1 MYTVAIAG
9 ATGAVGRKMLEV
21 LERREFPVDELILLA
36 SERSR
41 GTRLEFREEAHEVEV
56 LSERDFTEV
65 DVVLFSAESGVVAQ
79 EADRIL
85 DQDTVIVDNSSAFRY
100 DPEVPLVVPEINSE
114 DLEHHDGI
122 IANPNCSTTQLV
134 MALAPWHEAFDIER
148 LVVSTYQSTSGA
160 GSRPEEEMWEQ
171 SRKVLDGELVEDTGE
186 FPHQIAFNAIPEI
199 GPILDDEN
207 DHTKEEMK
215 LVWET
220 RKILGDPDLEVSPH
234 AVRIPVAVGHG
245 ETVSLECRQEVDVE
259 HARELLR
266 DFPGV
271 EVLDDPRQSVY
282 PTMVQA
288 EGQDPVYVGRIRR
301 DPSVDQGISCWIVA
315 DNLLKGAALNTVQI
329 AETLIEE
336 DLLRNQ

>member
-9 ATGAVGRKMLEV
+9 ATGAVGREMLRV
-21 LERREFPVDELILLA
+21 LERRNFPVDELVLLA

-41 GTRLEFREEAHEVEV
+41 GKTLQFRGEDHKVEV
-56 LSERDFTEV
+56 LSERDFSDV
-65 DVVLFSAESGVVAQ
+65 DVVLFSAGSGVVAE

-100 DPEVPLVVPEINSE
+100 DPEVPLVVPEINAGALK
-114 DLEHHDGI
+114 DHDGL

-134 MALAPWHEAFDIER
+134 MALAPWHEAFEIER

-160 GSRPEEEMWEQ
+160 GSRAEEDMWEQ
-171 SRKVLDGELVEDTGE
+171 SRQVLDRESMEDTGE

-199 GPILDDEN
+199 GPVLDDEN

-215 LVWET
+215 MVWET
-220 RKILGDPDLEVSPH
+220 RKILEEPDLKVSPH

-245 ETVSLECRQEVDVE
+245 ETVSLECRREVDVE

-266 DFPGV
+266 EFPGV
-271 EVLDDPRQSVY
+271 EVLDQPRESVY

-288 EGQDPVYVGRIRR
+288 EGKDPVYVGRIRR
-301 DPSVDQGISCWIVA
+301 DPSVEQGINCWVVA

-336 DLLRNQ
+336 DLLRVH